1 MSRVVIPEY
10 VIVHDGAV
18 SDNTAKN
25 YYVLYKDYIKN
36 VASCEIYST
45 WPKETLRA
53 NILAIMSF
61 TLNRVYTEWYRG
73 KEKTSPSHH
82 PPPLTK
88 SGLTAKT
95 PMIPSA
101 M

>member
-1 MSRVVIPEY
+1 MCGPIARTSYE
-10 VIVHDGAV
+10 AV

-61 TLNRVYTEWYRG
+61 TLNRVYTEWYRSHCSFMVG
-73 KEKTSPSHH
+73 KC
-82 PPPLTK
+82 
-88 SGLTAKT
+88 G
-95 PMIPSA
+95 SA
-101 M
+101 GIFFLLLFAF